1 MNLKKNQLLVFTGQ
15 SLEKISYPL
24 GINWSS
30 RIGRLYS
37 FIVVVLFSVLSQM
50 SWYNVCIGHCEEH
63 LVRKVMIILQYI
75 LHFLLVLMM
84 VGTSLFRP
92 KPFAFPYQEVYT
104 IDSILESY
112 GARISKKDIFLLQ
125 YLQDAVTATVALL
138 VAMKYIYDIILNN
151 SFQLIYFSLRSWY
164 TIVCW
169 LIMDGIFAHCVND
182 IYLRLREL
190 NKIAIQYSKEKL
202 SVSSVDF
209 TTNSN
214 AFNKHNDVVVI
225 GIRLIQHIHHGLYVL
240 STKVNK
246 NFSIQLLIASAICL
260 NGTILLLHDIY
271 YNIKADRNNTETLIF
286 NINFI
291 FCYILRTLY
300 ISYVCQRAKNE
311 FRKMAIILHDAF
323 LEHRLLRAEVI
334 HFSLQLVHED
344 LTFSA
349 FGLYDINIPHFCS
362 IFV

>member
-240 STKVNK
+240 STK
-246 NFSIQLLIASAICL
+246 
-260 NGTILLLHDIY
+260 
-271 YNIKADRNNTETLIF
+271 
-286 NINFI
+286 
-291 FCYILRTLY
+291 
-300 ISYVCQRAKNE
+300 

-362 IFV
+362 ITGAVITYLVMVIQLDTKFAIANYNAITTVGYTEHNFTNFKA

>member
-1 MNLKKNQLLVFTGQ
+1 
-15 SLEKISYPL
+15 
-24 GINWSS
+24 
-30 RIGRLYS
+30 
-37 FIVVVLFSVLSQM
+37 
-50 SWYNVCIGHCEEH
+50 
-63 LVRKVMIILQYI
+63 
-75 LHFLLVLMM
+75 
-84 VGTSLFRP
+84 
-92 KPFAFPYQEVYT
+92 
-104 IDSILESY
+104 
-112 GARISKKDIFLLQ
+112 
-125 YLQDAVTATVALL
+125 
-138 VAMKYIYDIILNN
+138 MKYIYDIILNN

-240 STKVNK
+240 STK
-246 NFSIQLLIASAICL
+246 
-260 NGTILLLHDIY
+260 
-271 YNIKADRNNTETLIF
+271 
-286 NINFI
+286 
-291 FCYILRTLY
+291 
-300 ISYVCQRAKNE
+300 

-362 IFV
+362 VSKMFFYLFYNNIESFARLCLSCLKLDSQFSNFVFFSIVLGCATFVLIYATNRNQ